1 MKIHSAEFLLS
12 ASTTRQFPA
21 ATLPEIAF
29 AGRSNVGKS
38 TLINSLLNRKKL
50 VKTSA
55 TPGKTQL
62 INFFKVNDQFYFVD
76 LPGYGYA
83 KVPESV
89 RHKWQNLVEAYLS
102 ERETLRNVVLII
114 DCRHNPTVQDRQLL
128 EWLEYYQ
135 RPSLIVASKIDKLKR
150 GQVQKHLQKIK
161 HDLSIESV
169 PLGHSSMQYGRREE
183 IWKKLVL
190 GLKPENE

>member
-1 MKIHSAEFLLS
+1 MRIHSVEFLLS
-12 ASTTRQFPA
+12 ASTKRQFPA
-21 ATLPEIAF
+21 ETLPEIAF

-62 INFFKVNDQFYFVD
+62 INFFKVNEKFYFVD

-89 RHKWQNLVEAYLS
+89 RCKWKNLVEAYLS
-102 ERETLRNVVLII
+102 ERKNLRNVVLII
-114 DCRHNPTVQDRQLL
+114 DSRHSPTIQDRQLL
-128 EWLEYYQ
+128 EWLKYFQ

-150 GQVQKHLQKIK
+150 GQVKNHLQKIK
-161 HDLSIESV
+161 NNLSIEST
-169 PLGHSSMQYGRREE
+169 PLGHSSMQYGSREE
-183 IWKKLVL
+183 IWKKLDPWI
-190 GLKPENE
+190 KA

>member
-62 INFFKVNDQFYFVD
+62 INFFKINDQFYFVD

-89 RHKWQNLVEAYLS
+89 RRKWQNLVEAYLS

-183 IWKKLVL
+183 IWKKLVPCIETI
-190 GLKPENE
+190 K